1 MVQMMHTVDLEP
13 IERLAE
19 KVKGLVDLL
28 ENTRSELEQ
37 TVDDNQRLKHE
48 VESLSERLASVENE
62 GTEMKTLVT
71 EREQIRTR
79 VYEML
84 EQLEG
89 LNL

>member
-1 MVQMMHTVDLEP
+1 MVKMMQTVDLEP

>member
-1 MVQMMHTVDLEP
+1 MVKTVQTVDLEP

-19 KVKGLVDLL
+19 KVKGLVSLL
-28 ENTRSELEQ
+28 QRTRAELEQ
-37 TVDDNQRLKHE
+37 TVQDNQRLKHE
-48 VESLSERLASVENE
+48 VESLSERLASAENE
-62 GTEMKTLVT
+62 GAEMTSLVA

-89 LNL
+89 LNV

>member
-1 MVQMMHTVDLEP
+1 MVTMMHTVDLEP

-62 GTEMKTLVT
+62 GAEMKTLVT

>member
-1 MVQMMHTVDLEP
+1 MVKTLQTVDLEL

-19 KVKGLVDLL
+19 KVKGLVGLL
-28 ENTRSELEQ
+28 ERTRAELEQ
-37 TVDDNQRLKHE
+37 TVQDNQRLKRE
-48 VESLSERLASVENE
+48 VESLSERLASAENE
-62 GTEMKTLVT
+62 GAEMKSLVA

-89 LNL
+89 LNV

>member
-1 MVQMMHTVDLEP
+1 MHTVDLEP